1 MRNTK
6 KGNKCFTQTRFV
18 PKYKDRILDNE
29 KKVEKIENVE
39 IRKLC
44 QKVYKKLL
52 EFEKDKEQAHGAVV
66 MAYSANNKPKTTL
79 NSLYDYLCD
88 SKTSKTRNDIF
99 EYILEMDTEF
109 QERTKANILKNAEK
123 LNL

>member
-1 MRNTK
+1 M
-6 KGNKCFTQTRFV
+6 
-18 PKYKDRILDNE
+18 
-29 KKVEKIENVE
+29 
-39 IRKLC
+39 
-44 QKVYKKLL
+44 L
-52 EFEKDKEQAHGAVV
+52 ELEKDKEQSHGAVV
-66 MAYSANNKPKTTL
+66 IDYSANNKPKTTL

-88 SKTSKTRNDIF
+88 PKISKTRNDIF